1 MKDNTLIIISICY
14 LLLFPNLINILIP
27 IDKQKEYGAKAGTF
41 IRVKLLKLPP
51 IEDKNR

>member
-1 MKDNTLIIISICY
+1 
-14 LLLFPNLINILIP
+14 LINILIP